1 MVNKFSRL
9 SYTEQDSVLKAVYGF
24 NEYDDLGIADV
35 IKSNL
40 KGTDSCSEMNVLTN
54 EVELL
59 EYRYTENTTDKKVN
73 SIKHLRTLL
82 FEDGILLAKI
92 PGKHSTYRRYSKDKK
107 FIDTVKVQMVTVK
120 GLITYC
126 PAMVLGVNIPVYYVC
141 DCVDNDGKHLG
152 YMIYY
157 IDDLY
162 KSSDKF
168 TYKNGK
174 LYLLSVRADY
184 LESLDSGFKDS
195 INYV

>member
-9 SYTEQDSVLKAVYGF
+9 SYTEQDSVLRAVYGYD
-24 NEYDDLGIADV
+24 ECDDLCMTEV

-40 KGTDSCSEMNVLTN
+40 RDTDSCSEMDVLTN

-59 EYRYTENTTDKKVN
+59 EYRYTESYVDKKMHCV
-73 SIKHLRTLL
+73 KHLRTLL
-82 FEDGILLAKI
+82 FEEGILLAKI

-120 GLITYC
+120 GAIAYC

-141 DCVDNDGKHLG
+141 DCVDNTGKHLG
-152 YMIYY
+152 YMVYY

-174 LYLLSVRADY
+174 LYLLAVRVDY

-195 INYV
+195 IKYL